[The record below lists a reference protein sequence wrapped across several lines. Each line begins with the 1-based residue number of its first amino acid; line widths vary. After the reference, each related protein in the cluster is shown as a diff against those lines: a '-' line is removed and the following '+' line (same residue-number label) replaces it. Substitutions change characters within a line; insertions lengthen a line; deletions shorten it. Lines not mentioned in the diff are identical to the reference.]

1 MKRKI
6 LGPDYDL
13 HATLESRI
21 DVGQGINIRPGKFRK
36 KNKRGA
42 QGYRDRYD
50 IIDHGHEKNTFM
62 CFFHR
67 PIFTKIREF
76 STSVLWKLVVHF
88 GYRGRNCT
96 GVNIIS

>member
-1 MKRKI
+1 M
-6 LGPDYDL
+6 YM
-13 HATLESRI
+13 
-21 DVGQGINIRPGKFRK
+21 VNIEVPIQIQYFYLD
-36 KNKRGA
+36 

-76 STSVLWKLVVHF
+76 ATSVLWKLVVHF

-96 GVNIIS
+96 GVDIIS

>member
-1 MKRKI
+1 MSCGVNQSSLFKRLLNQNCLKI
-6 LGPDYDL
+6 NG
-13 HATLESRI
+13 TT
-21 DVGQGINIRPGKFRK
+21 
-36 KNKRGA
+36 

-50 IIDHGHEKNTFM
+50 IIDLGHEKNTFM

-76 STSVLWKLVVHF
+76 ATSVLWKLVVHF

-96 GVNIIS
+96 GVDIIS

>member
-1 MKRKI
+1 MVRFSSSGTHFVSFLFFYCFNYIRI
-6 LGPDYDL
+6 LETA
-13 HATLESRI
+13 H
-21 DVGQGINIRPGKFRK
+21 
-36 KNKRGA
+36 

-76 STSVLWKLVVHF
+76 ATSVLWKLVVHF

-96 GVNIIS
+96 GVDIIS

>member
-1 MKRKI
+1 MAEQLERKI
-6 LGPDYDL
+6 QL
-13 HATLESRI
+13 ATHKAWARQILEL
-21 DVGQGINIRPGKFRK
+21 
-36 KNKRGA
+36 NKLLFVDFC
-42 QGYRDRYD
+42 QGYRNRYD

-76 STSVLWKLVVHF
+76 ATSVLWKLVVHF

-96 GVNIIS
+96 GVDIIS

>member
-1 MKRKI
+1 MEAVRGQKCSKER
-6 LGPDYDL
+6 
-13 HATLESRI
+13 TLWHFNSI
-21 DVGQGINIRPGKFRK
+21 FGSS
-36 KNKRGA
+36 

-76 STSVLWKLVVHF
+76 ATSVLWKLVVHF
-88 GYRGRNCT
+88 GYRGCNCT
-96 GVNIIS
+96 GVDIIS

>member
-1 MKRKI
+1 MYAQICDKSVLKRLLKELWKI
-6 LGPDYDL
+6 VIRS
-13 HATLESRI
+13 LEK
-21 DVGQGINIRPGKFRK
+21 NIVLPPVTDRSVS
-36 KNKRGA
+36 

-50 IIDHGHEKNTFM
+50 IIDLGHEKNTFM

-76 STSVLWKLVVHF
+76 ATSVLWKLVVHF

-96 GVNIIS
+96 GVDIIS

>member
-1 MKRKI
+1 MVLLDL
-6 LGPDYDL
+6 LGL
-13 HATLESRI
+13 IGFIKSTSLLFCL
-21 DVGQGINIRPGKFRK
+21 G
-36 KNKRGA
+36 

-76 STSVLWKLVVHF
+76 ATSVLWKLVVHF

-96 GVNIIS
+96 GVDIIS